1 MKELGKRL
9 RELRI
14 KNDLSQDDVA
24 RALGVT
30 AQAVSKWE
38 NGRSDPEISNLIP
51 ISDFFHIP
59 VDELLEKGKHHEE
72 WEKEWLNVLESDDK
86 TKIITFLKSA
96 LAEFPGDYKFR
107 YRLASEEFFLAQD
120 ETDGIKRMRLLAQ
133 ADDHLESLRKD
144 YPEFSNAIDM
154 HVRVLA
160 ALGRKDEAVDLA
172 KLSANHERLLLSI
185 LEGEELTKQKRK
197 LITLSLL
204 NLFADLMREGSK
216 EALKK
221 AEVLLVAVSGNEPQF
236 SSQLIDVYFQQA
248 LLCCEEGNSGA
259 AIEALKTGMLMIQDY
274 HEGAPARNESVFYP
288 VMPKISQNTLRIQ
301 FDSYLHDDRFSSL
314 RGITEYEELCEN
326 IKKSGE
332 L

>member
-1 MKELGKRL
+1 MKGLGKRL
-9 RELRI
+9 RELRQ
-14 KNDLSQDDVA
+14 KNDLSQDYVA

-30 AQAVSKWE
+30 VQAVSKWE
-38 NGRSDPEISNLIP
+38 NGRSDPEIENLIP
-51 ISDFFHIP
+51 ISDLFHVP

-72 WEKEWLNVLESDDK
+72 WEKEWLYVLESDDK
-86 TKIITFLKSA
+86 TRILTFLKDA

-120 ETDGIKRMRLLAQ
+120 ETDDIKRIRLLAQ

-160 ALGRKDEAVDLA
+160 ALGRKGEAIDLA
-172 KLSANHERLLLSI
+172 KLSANHDRLLLSI
-185 LEGEELTKQKRK
+185 LEGEDLTKQKRK

-216 EALKK
+216 DALKK
-221 AEVLLVAVSGNEPQF
+221 AEVLLVAVSGKEPQF

-248 LLCCEEGNSGA
+248 VLCCEEGNSNA
-259 AIEALKTGMLMIQDY
+259 AIEALKAGMQMIQDY
-274 HEGAPARNESVFYP
+274 HEGDSARNDSVFHP
-288 VMPKISQNTLRIQ
+288 VMPTSTQNTLRIQ
-301 FDSYLHDDRFSSL
+301 FDNYLHDNRFSAL
-314 RGITEYEELCEN
+314 RGITEYDELCEN
-326 IKKSGE
+326 IKKTGE